1 MELKE
6 RVLKTANSFVNT
18 LIVIILLTA
27 SLYAG
32 YSLWD
37 NYRVYN
43 EAEDVQA
50 DLLQFKPDI
59 SSGNQKKISQSFE
72 ELRAVNK
79 DVCAWLTIDNTKIDY
94 PVLQG
99 KDNFAYINT
108 NVYGEFSLSG
118 SLFLDTR
125 CSRDFSD
132 MYSLIY
138 GHHISN
144 GNMFGDLDKF
154 KQKSFFQKNK
164 TGVLITPKKTYN
176 LKIFAV
182 LIVPD
187 SNDVIFNPETNT
199 EISRISDCVNTWSL
213 FKDEKR
219 IKIIQNKGNKAQIVS
234 LSTCS
239 SEFTDARTVLLAQ
252 MIPKK

>member
-1 MELKE
+1 MELREKI
-6 RVLKTANSFVNT
+6 LKTANSFVNT

-27 SLYAG
+27 TLYAG

-37 NYRVYN
+37 NYRVYH

-50 DLLQFKPDI
+50 DLLRLKPDI
-59 SSGNQKKISQSFE
+59 NSDSQDSISESFE
-72 ELRAVNK
+72 ELRAING

-99 KDNFAYINT
+99 EDNFSYINT

-125 CSRDFSD
+125 CSRGFSD

-154 KQKSFFQKNK
+154 KEKDFFAKNK
-164 TGVLITPKKTYN
+164 TGVLITPEKTYD

-182 LIVPD
+182 LVVQD
-187 SNDVIFNPETNT
+187 SNEIIFNPETNT
-199 EISRISDCVNTWSL
+199 EITGILDCVDTWSL

-219 IKIIQNKGNKAQIVS
+219 TEILKEKGNSAQILS
-234 LSTCS
+234 MSTCS

-252 MIPKK
+252 IIPKK